1 MSIEDS
7 YNFRRIH
14 ERLTTSGVVSAEQLG
29 DLRGQG
35 YDAVINLLPDTH
47 ERAATD
53 EAAIVRDQ
61 GLDYVY
67 IPVDFEAPTHA
78 DLEAFA
84 EAMDARTGQKLHVH
98 CAANYRVSAFYSLYA
113 LGKGLC
119 TEAEAKAL
127 VHDLWDPADHPA
139 WMAFITDGSEQAVPE
154 QVVGREPSRERGQ
167 VTGDELLGD
176 DRGDRDRLGDAQH
189 HERTGQPD
197 R

>member
-1 MSIEDS
+1 MTIEES

-53 EAAIVRDQ
+53 EAAIVRNQ

-67 IPVDFEAPTHA
+67 IPVDFEAPTHD

-84 EAMDARTGQKLHVH
+84 HALTARAGQKVHVH
-98 CAANYRVSAFYSLYA
+98 CAANYRVSAFYSLYT
-113 LGKGLC
+113 LRNGLC
-119 TEAEAKAL
+119 TEDEADEL
-127 VHDLWDPADHPA
+127 VRDVWNPADFPA
-139 WMAFITDGSEQAVPE
+139 WLAFITD
-154 QVVGREPSRERGQ
+154 ER
-167 VTGDELLGD
+167 TRTTPLGD
-176 DRGDRDRLGDAQH
+176 
-189 HERTGQPD
+189 TGIGGKA
-197 R
+197 